1 MHEIIKSYVR
11 NVDVINYDNRGG
23 GRGGGG
29 GAVLR
34 RRIHKL
40 RRWHWLFPRSA
51 DSTANENDVILY
63 CLTYA
68 RPKS

>member
-1 MHEIIKSYVR
+1 MTT
-11 NVDVINYDNRGG
+11 
-23 GRGGGG
+23 GGGG
-29 GAVLR
+29 GGVGVGGGDAVLR
-34 RRIHKL
+34 RRILKL

-51 DSTANENDVILY
+51 DSTANENDIILY